1 MDSKE
6 LLKLLV
12 KIDDSLVVIADR
24 KTGRIKEAY
33 FNNEELCSNGSFAF
47 NEFIDIFKD
56 KFKISIKG
64 DDYHLFDELNNVFN
78 KETFH
83 FPMIFRNAEDKPIK
97 LLFKGSRIGD
107 DVLIYVTKQ
116 VDDDSGVDDLTKC
129 VTRTKFDAEIKKA
142 MDEKSEFLLVLI
154 DIDNFKEFNE
164 RYGHVLGD
172 IALIEISVKL
182 NDLVGTN
189 GWVCRVGGDKF
200 LLYYKIQDDYDIC
213 HEFLTNTHK
222 SLVNEIN
229 SVLNVDTLLTFT
241 FGTCQFPSDG
251 NNYDTL
257 LKKAKKALIRGKKK
271 ARNCFI
277 MYLVEKCGPI
287 TSLDEGLL
295 ETFDTNIESNSNN
308 SVITGILEIVNR
320 NNTFEM
326 NIEDSLELIGTYF
339 LLDRISVIET
349 SDNDDNILS
358 NNKTWYN
365 PKSKKFLA
373 DDDVVKKYGDNMGDW
388 RELLGDSNLLKIDDI
403 YAMPEIKIYNE
414 LIDRHVQAI
423 IATELKFNG
432 KIFGIILFEM
442 TNIARVWMSNDISS
456 LILIARILSIKYY
469 KEYENRQFNQ
479 KLFFDRLTGFYNYNK
494 WILEVSDYISN
505 HRNEEYSI
513 CDVAIYEYSNLFSMI
528 GKKKMDE
535 IILYL
540 ASNIRLVADDALY
553 CRSQDDTFTFF
564 MPHSN
569 LDSMKR
575 KFLKLTTISSE
586 IKMDVSSNLIFTLGV
601 FVNDGKTDID
611 TSVENASL
619 ARKFATPLN
628 NVIVYDNDM
637 RLKERANLE
646 LALHIESALKN
657 DEFLLYLQ
665 PKISTTGEKLLGA
678 EALSRWLYNGEKLIF
693 PNEFIPI
700 FEKNGYIIKL
710 DYSVFENVCRFIRK
724 CIDDNKKIIPISVNV
739 SRAVGNF
746 NDYIDHIEQ
755 IRKKYDVPPDLIE
768 VEITEGMYTEHEEE
782 IKKFIDNL
790 HKYGYK
796 VSMDDFGSGYSNIS
810 SLSQLNFDTIKLD
823 KSFINDINNDKE
835 TKILSFIIKLVK
847 SLNMTVLCEGVE
859 TKEYADFLKK
869 VGCDIIQGYLYDK
882 PIKYD
887 DFEKKYL

>member
-12 KIDDSLVVIADR
+12 KIDESLVVIADR

-33 FNNEELCSNGSFAF
+33 FKNEELCSNGSIDFH
-47 NEFIDIFKD
+47 EFIDVFKE
-56 KFKISIKG
+56 KFKISFNG
-64 DDYHLFDELNNVFN
+64 NDYHLFDELNNVFN

-83 FPMIFRNAEDKPIK
+83 FPTIFRNAEDKPIK
-97 LLFKGSRIGD
+97 LLFKGSRFGD

-222 SLVNEIN
+222 SLVNEVN

-257 LKKAKKALIRGKKK
+257 LKKAKKAVIRGKKK

-287 TSLDEGLL
+287 TSLDEGIL

-320 NNTFEM
+320 NNSFEK

-339 LLDRISVIET
+339 LLDRVSIIEN
-349 SDNDDNILS
+349 NDEGNKIV
-358 NNKTWYN
+358 NHKTWYN
-365 PKSKKFLA
+365 PKSKKLLL
-373 DDDVVKKYGDNMGDW
+373 YDNDGVIRVCESNIDKW
-388 RELLGDSNLLKIDDI
+388 RDLLGDSNLIRIDDVYAIPDLPI
-403 YAMPEIKIYNE
+403 YDE
-414 LIDRHVQAI
+414 LLLTHTQALVGI
-423 IATELKFNG
+423 ELKFNN
-432 KIFGIILFEM
+432 KIFGIIKFEM
-442 TNIARVWMSNDISS
+442 TNIARMWMANDISS
-456 LILIARILSIKYY
+456 FILIAKILAIKFY
-469 KEYENRQFNQ
+469 KEYENKQFNQ
-479 KLFFDRLTGFYNYNK
+479 RLFYDRLTGLNNYNK
-494 WILEVSDYISN
+494 WILDVSDYIVN
-505 HRNEEYSI
+505 HENEEYSI
-513 CDVAIYEYSNLFSMI
+513 ADLSIYEYSNLFSMI
-528 GKKKMDE
+528 GKKKMEE

-540 ASNIRLVADDALY
+540 VENIKLVANDAMY

-569 LDSMKR
+569 LESMKK
-575 KFLKLTTISSE
+575 KFKELTTMSSE
-586 IKMDVSSNLIFTLGV
+586 IKMDVQSNLIFTLGIY
-601 FVNDGKTDID
+601 VNNGSVDLD
-611 TSVENASL
+611 SAVENATL

-628 NVIVYDNDM
+628 NVIIYDNEM
-637 RLKERANLE
+637 RNKERANLE

-665 PKISTTGEKLLGA
+665 PKISTNGEKLLGA
-678 EALSRWLYNGEKLIF
+678 EALSRWLYNGERLIF

-710 DYSVFENVCRFIRK
+710 DYIVFENVCKFIRK
-724 CIDDNKKIIPISVNV
+724 CVDDKKKVIPISVNV
-739 SRAVGNF
+739 SRAVGDFDLYLKNL
-746 NDYIDHIEQ
+746 EE
-755 IRKKYDVPPDLIE
+755 IRKKYDVPAKLIE
-768 VEITEGMYTEHEEE
+768 VEITEGMYTEQEEE

-790 HKYGYK
+790 HKYGYQ

-847 SLNMTVLCEGVE
+847 
-859 TKEYADFLKK
+859 
-869 VGCDIIQGYLYDK
+869 
-882 PIKYD
+882 
-887 DFEKKYL
+887 